1 MPDAPTAIEHLAR
14 VFLSGFQIPADATA
28 EEVWRYVEPEF
39 RRLAGTL
46 PENEAATLEEVVR
59 QLIDERSHGQKSDR
73 RSSRS

>member
-28 EEVWRYVEPEF
+28 DEVWRYLEPEF
-39 RRLAGTL
+39 RRLAATL
-46 PENEAATLEEVVR
+46 PPDEAATLEEVVR
-59 QLIDERSHGQKSDR
+59 QLIDERSHGQKRHR